1 MTPRG
6 LFAACACLLSVLL
19 GPVSVRAWTGKDID
33 KWSTSC
39 TSGLTCSLRYENFYE
54 QFGAFEFRRSGA
66 LSSDV
71 TLWLPKPPGFSR
83 NLDPAGVF
91 RLDVDG
97 KEVLRL
103 PLQQL
108 KFDPEWGKFV
118 LTDRASV
125 EILLEAL
132 KAGDALHLSYE
143 GVTGKFSTDM
153 NLAGF
158 RGSLFFIDDVQ
169 GRRGRNDALLAVGQA
184 VPEGPDSK
192 DIESIDDIPA
202 SIRADFTVEDGSC
215 TGGIAPDDIKRYNG
229 FDTSISGTRLVL
241 VPCSD
246 GGAHNVGYA
255 LYRGYYSGTLTR
267 ISFPDIA
274 EGKPSIS
281 EVEYNVDFDPATRIM
296 TAFLKDN
303 AMATCGVWHKWELTL
318 EGHLVLLEKRS
329 GDECDD
335 GNEGPETFPLEWPVT
350 EKP

>member
-1 MTPRG
+1 MNPRG
-6 LFAACACLLSVLL
+6 LFAAACLLFAPLVPA
-19 GPVSVRAWTGKDID
+19 GVQAWTGKDID

-71 TLWLPKPPGFSR
+71 ELWLPKPQGFSR
-83 NLDPAGVF
+83 NLDPGGVF
-91 RLDVDG
+91 RLAVDG

-103 PLQQL
+103 SLQQL
-108 KFDPEWGKFV
+108 KFDVEWGKFV

-125 EILLEAL
+125 QILLEAL
-132 KAGDALHLSYE
+132 KTGAALQLSYE

-202 SIRADFTVEDGSC
+202 SIRADFTAPGGSC
-215 TGGIAPDDIKRYNG
+215 TESFAADDLKRYNG
-229 FDTSISGTRLVL
+229 FDISISGIRLVL
-241 VPCSD
+241 VPCAD
-246 GGAHNVGYA
+246 GGAHNQGYV
-255 LYRGYYSGTLTR
+255 LYRGYYSGTLSR

-274 EGKPSIS
+274 EGKPSVS
-281 EVEYNVDFDPATRIM
+281 EVEYNVDFDPVTRIM

-303 AMATCGVWHKWELTL
+303 SMGACGVWHKWELTL

-329 GDECDD
+329 SEDCD
-335 GNEGPETFPLEWPVT
+335 GGYGGPESFPLEWPVGGR
-350 EKP
+350 P

>member
-1 MTPRG
+1 MTRRA
-6 LFAACACLLSVLL
+6 LFVAVCLTSFLLAPASVQ
-19 GPVSVRAWTGKDID
+19 AWTGKDID

-39 TSGLTCSLRYENFYE
+39 TSGLTCSLRYENFYQ

-71 TLWLPKPPGFSR
+71 ALWLPKPPRFIK
-83 NLDPAGVF
+83 NLDPRGVF

-97 KEVLRL
+97 KEVLHL

-108 KFDPEWGKFV
+108 EFDAERGKFV

-125 EILLEAL
+125 LILLEAM
-132 KAGDALHLSYE
+132 KAGDVFQLSY
-143 GVTGKFSTDM
+143 GGAIGGFSSRMD
-153 NLAGF
+153 LAGF
-158 RGSLFFIDDVQ
+158 RGALFFIDDIQ

-192 DIESIDDIPA
+192 DIESVDDIPA
-202 SIRADFTVEDGSC
+202 SIRADFTAPGGSC
-215 TGGIAPDDIKRYNG
+215 TGSFMAEDLKRYNG
-229 FDTSISGTRLVL
+229 FDISISGIRLVL
-241 VPCSD
+241 VPCAD
-246 GGAHNVGYA
+246 GGAHNQGYA
-255 LYRGYYSGTLTR
+255 LYRGYYNGTLSR

-281 EVEYNVDFDPATRIM
+281 EIEYNVDFDASTRIM

-318 EGHLVLLEKRS
+318 EGHLVLLEKRA
-329 GDECDD
+329 GEECDN
-335 GNEGPETFPLEWPVT
+335 GNEGPATFPLEWPVR